1 MDPVGLELEPK
12 MIDER
17 AEKIPEVDDTE
28 GNVTVEKPVGRLLAL
43 RDSLDTV
50 KLGLMLPKLEA
61 SDERIPEL
69 DSADPDDKDEDKDPS
84 VLKDALAEADTEIE
98 TGSDKLGDDTDDE
111 AGINEELSRF
121 GMLG

>member
-1 MDPVGLELEPK
+1 MDLVGLELEPK

-17 AEKIPEVDDTE
+17 VEKIPEVDDTE
-28 GNVTVEKPVGRLLAL
+28 ANVTVEKPVGRLLAL

-69 DSADPDDKDEDKDPS
+69 DSADSDDKDEDKDPS

>member
-1 MDPVGLELEPK
+1 MDLVGLELEPK

-17 AEKIPEVDDTE
+17 VEKIPEVDDTE
-28 GNVTVEKPVGRLLAL
+28 ANVTVEKPVGRLLAL

-61 SDERIPEL
+61 SDERTPEL
-69 DSADPDDKDEDKDPS
+69 DSADSDDKDEDKDPS